1 MADEFKELL
10 EAESEDFQ
18 IGFNSCLNTFFMNI
32 YLPLTQSLIN
42 QLKLN
47 YSYSDDIMLQHIEET
62 YDSLQEYL
70 QDLIVPTA
78 NDSAADV
85 SEASVKYN
93 FPNLSVDNFFERISE
108 VQTGLLKINY
118 KQLFENK
125 VNTVVLKNLERS
137 SNNGNNVNGQEAS
150 FNLISRS
157 LVNSNF
163 IIPEE
168 MKSTTRHRRASK
180 LMDPRENRKLE
191 EIDKEN
197 IDTQRSLENLIEESF
212 HNT

>member
-1 MADEFKELL
+1 MAEEFKELL

-18 IGFNSCLNTFFMNI
+18 IGFNFCLNAFFMNI

-47 YSYSDDIMLQHIEET
+47 YSYSDDIMLLHIEET

-70 QDLIVPTA
+70 QDFIVPTT
-78 NDSAADV
+78 NESAADV
-85 SEASVKYN
+85 SEGSVKYN
-93 FPNLSVDNFFERISE
+93 FSNLSVENFFERILNL
-108 VQTGLLKINY
+108 QIDLLRINH

-125 VNTVVLKNLERS
+125 VNAVVLKNLERS
-137 SNNGNNVNGQEAS
+137 SINGNNVTGHEVAS
-150 FNLISRS
+150 NLVTRS

-168 MKSTTRHRRASK
+168 MKSTSRHRRASK
-180 LMDPRENRKLE
+180 LMDPRENRKFQE
-191 EIDKEN
+191 TDKEN

-212 HNT
+212 YNM